1 MLFNSIGYL
10 FFLPVTVILYYLLP
24 FRWRWA
30 LLLAASYFFY
40 LIWRVEFV
48 LVLISATLVSYF
60 AAVKMGQM
68 PTKKRRLKYLVFSL
82 IINLGMLVFFKYLGF
97 FTDIVNQVAGIGGGS
112 HVIPYYSIL
121 IPIGISFYTL
131 NNVFKWYSY

>member
-10 FFLPVTVILYYLLP
+10 LFLPVTVILYYLLP

-60 AAVKMGQM
+60 AAVKMGQ
-68 PTKKRRLKYLVFSL
+68 
-82 IINLGMLVFFKYLGF
+82 
-97 FTDIVNQVAGIGGGS
+97 IGRA
-112 HVIPYYSIL
+112 HV
-121 IPIGISFYTL
+121 
-131 NNVFKWYSY
+131 

>member
-10 FFLPVTVILYYLLP
+10 FFLPVLVLLYYFLP

-40 LIWRVEFV
+40 LLWHVEFV
-48 LVLISATLVSYF
+48 LVLISATLVSYY
-60 AAVKMGQM
+60 AAIKMGQK
-68 PTKKRRLKYLVFSL
+68 PNKKQRLKYLVPSI

-97 FTDIVNQVAGIGGGS
+97 FTD
-112 HVIPYYSIL
+112 
-121 IPIGISFYTL
+121 
-131 NNVFKWYSY
+131 